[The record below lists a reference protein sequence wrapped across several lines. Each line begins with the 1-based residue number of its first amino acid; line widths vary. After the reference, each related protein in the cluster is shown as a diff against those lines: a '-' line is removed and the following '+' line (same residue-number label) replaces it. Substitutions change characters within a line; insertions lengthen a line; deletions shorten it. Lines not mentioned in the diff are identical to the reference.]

1 MTLFQILYLALY
13 SLGMVMGQILF
24 KLSSESQ
31 AKVWASSIEYSYLG
45 KFFSLISDGYFV
57 SAIALYFLLSG
68 FWVWILSFTPISS
81 AYPFV
86 ALSFVITPLLGSVI
100 FSETLELKNY
110 LSMAFIFC
118 GILILVD

>member
-13 SLGMVMGQILF
+13 SLGMVMGQMLF

-31 AKVWASSIEYSYLG
+31 AKVWASSVEYSYLG
-45 KFFSLISDGYFV
+45 KFFNLISDVYFV

-100 FSETLELKNY
+100 FSETLEFKNY

>member
-1 MTLFQILYLALY
+1 
-13 SLGMVMGQILF
+13 MGQILF
-24 KLSSESQ
+24 KLSSKSQ
-31 AKVWASSIEYSYLG
+31 AKIWASSVEYSYLG
-45 KFFSLISDGYFV
+45 KFFNLISDVYFV

-100 FSETLELKNY
+100 FSETLEFKNY
-110 LSMAFIFC
+110 LSMAFISC

>member
-1 MTLFQILYLALY
+1 
-13 SLGMVMGQILF
+13 MGQMLF

-31 AKVWASSIEYSYLG
+31 VKVWASSVEYSYLG
-45 KFFSLISDGYFV
+45 KFFNLISDVYFV

-100 FSETLELKNY
+100 FSETLEFKNY

>member
-13 SLGMVMGQILF
+13 SLGMVMGQMLF

-31 AKVWASSIEYSYLG
+31 VKVWASSVDYSYLD
-45 KFFSLISDGYFV
+45 KFFNLISDVYFV

-100 FSETLELKNY
+100 FSETLEFKNY